1 MIAFCDID
9 AFYAS
14 VEEILRPELKGKPII
29 VGGSSGI
36 KGVVATASYEARRY
50 GVHLG
55 MPIFQARKL
64 CPHCIF
70 LDGNFRIYEE
80 YSRKFFNILEQFSPV
95 VEHTSVDEAY
105 LDITGCERLFGT
117 PPEIGLMIKRRVF
130 EETGLKVTIGI
141 GISRGVSKM
150 AADTVKPDGLIYI
163 PEGDTPEF
171 LKSIPL
177 ERAKGLGNE
186 NRERLKNMG
195 LKTVGDVLALPC
207 NILGRVLDRGGLNWV
222 FSLTERGL
230 NTGKKVKSVG
240 RESTLYHN
248 TGDVKVLLPLLYYLV
263 ERSVRDMRRKGY
275 RTTRVVVKVRFSD
288 FKTITRGKRIP
299 ATDISSD
306 IFRVASILLE
316 DMVDR
321 FVRLIG
327 VRLEGF
333 VPASGLFPDDK
344 KERLEEGIH
353 YIRERF
359 GFNSILHARVLE
371 MKRNYVE
378 DGDGFRLR
386 TPSCSH

>member
-50 GVHLG
+50 GVHSG

-70 LDGNFRIYEE
+70 LDGNFRVYEE
-80 YSRKFFNILEQFSPV
+80 YSRKFFNILEEFSPV

-141 GISRGVSKM
+141 GISRAVSKM

-177 ERAKGLGNE
+177 ERAKGLGKE

-195 LKTVGDVLALPC
+195 LKTVGDILALPY
-207 NILGRVLDRGGLNWV
+207 NILGKVLNRGGLNWV
-222 FSLTERGL
+222 FSFTEKGL
-230 NTGKKVKSVG
+230 NTEEKVKSVG

-248 TGDVKVLLPLLYYLV
+248 TGDVKALLPLLYYLV

-316 DMVDR
+316 AMVDR

-333 VPASGLFPDDK
+333 VPASGLFSSDK

-371 MKRNYVE
+371 MKRTYVE